1 MIAQSSSAHG
11 IILIPMHTLF
21 VVLILLAPPPLK
33 PWLMRTLL
41 GARVGR
47 NVRVGWFAGISARHI
62 AIGDESDIRALTFI
76 SCHGD
81 VIIGRYSII
90 SSFVLVYGAADLIIG
105 DHAYIGPQTFINC
118 DECVRIGNSS
128 ALGARCMVYT
138 HGSFFPYTEGYWVK
152 FGPVTIGDYVWCA
165 AGVFIHPGVT
175 IGDHVFINSRSVITR
190 DVASGDVVEGFPA
203 QTVTTMN
210 RLKRSMSP
218 RRRDAAARRILDH
231 FVDLGVRRELRLAVE
246 QRDGQVAFRYRG
258 RKYRLLCIPSD
269 GDPPAFDNG
278 SACHIVALVTR
289 PDWTPPT
296 GAPIYPLDL
305 IAYRTPRS
313 NDPVHHALRTF
324 LMRYYGVQVEYSDAA
339 K

>member
-1 MIAQSSSAHG
+1 MKTR
-11 IILIPMHTLF
+11 TLF
-21 VVLILLAPPPLK
+21 VALILLAPPPLK

-41 GARVGR
+41 GARIGR
-47 NVRVGWFAGISARHI
+47 NVRIGWFAGISARHI

-81 VIIGRYSII
+81 VVIGRYSII
-90 SSFVLVYGAADLIIG
+90 SSFVLAHGAADLIIG
-105 DHAYIGPQTFINC
+105 NHSYIGPQTFINC
-118 DECVRIGNSS
+118 DECVRIGDYS

-175 IGDHVFINSRSVITR
+175 IGDHVFVNSRSVVTR
-190 DVASGDVVEGFPA
+190 DIASGDVVEGFPA
-203 QTVTTMN
+203 RTVASMS

-218 RRRDAAARRILDH
+218 RRRDAAAQQILDH
-231 FVDLGVRRELRLAVE
+231 FVDLGLQRELHLGVE
-246 QRDGQVAFRYRG
+246 RRNGQVAFRFRG
-258 RKYRLLCIPSD
+258 KQYRLLCIPAD
-269 GDPPAFDNG
+269 GDLPPFHADPTCRF
-278 SACHIVALVTR
+278 VALVTR
-289 PDWTPPT
+289 PDWTPPA
-296 GAPIYPLDL
+296 GIAIYPLDL

-313 NDPVHHALRTF
+313 SDPIHHALRTF
-324 LMRYYGVQVEYSDAA
+324 LMRYYGVQVEYMDPA

>member
-1 MIAQSSSAHG
+1 
-11 IILIPMHTLF
+11 MHTLF
-21 VVLILLAPPPLK
+21 VALILLAPPPFK

-41 GARVGR
+41 GARIGR
-47 NVRVGWFAGISARHI
+47 NVRIGWFAGISARHI

-90 SSFVLVYGAADLIIG
+90 SSFVLAYGAADLIVG
-105 DHAYIGPQTFINC
+105 DHSYIGPQTFINC
-118 DECVRIGNSS
+118 DECVRIGDYS

-138 HGSFFPYTEGYWVK
+138 HGSFFPYTEGHWVK
-152 FGPVTIGDYVWCA
+152 FGPVAIGDHVWCA

-175 IGDHVFINSRSVITR
+175 IGDHVFVNSRSVVTR
-190 DVASGDVVEGFPA
+190 NVASGDVVEGFPA

-218 RRRDAAARRILDH
+218 RRRDAAARQMLEH
-231 FVDLGVRRELRLAVE
+231 FVDLGLRRELRLDVAH
-246 QRDGQVAFRYRG
+246 RDGQVAFQYRG
-258 RKYRLLCIPSD
+258 KQYQVLCIPSD
-269 GDPPAFDNG
+269 GDLPSLENEHTR
-278 SACHIVALVTR
+278 CIVALVTR
-289 PDWTPPT
+289 PGWTPSA
-296 GAPIYPLDL
+296 GATVYPLDL

-313 NDPVHHALRTF
+313 NDPIHHALRTF
-324 LMRYYGVQVEYSDAA
+324 LMRYYGVQVEYDDAA